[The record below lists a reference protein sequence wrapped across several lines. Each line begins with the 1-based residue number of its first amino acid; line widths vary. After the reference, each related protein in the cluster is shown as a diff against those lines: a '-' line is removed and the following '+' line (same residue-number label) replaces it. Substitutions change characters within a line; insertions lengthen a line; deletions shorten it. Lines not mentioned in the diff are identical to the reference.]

1 MPVSP
6 EPLSEALVAAALG
19 RSRSLFADDVLAHA
33 PELHAAIDGAR
44 ILVIGAA
51 GSIGA
56 AVVKLLTEFRPAAL
70 VLADINEN
78 GLVELVRD
86 LRSGETVVPPR
97 FATHVLELGSVALAR
112 LLAAEGPFDYLLNVA
127 ALKHVRSERDP
138 FSLMRMVRTNVL
150 ALDDTLAM
158 LEPGGARKVFSIST
172 DKAANPVNLMGA
184 TKRWMERVLLL
195 HADRLPCAS
204 VRFANVAFSAG
215 SLPAAFVERIKKRQ
229 PLAGPSDVRRYFI
242 SHREAAEL
250 CALACFLPGNRLVY
264 VPLLDVTLHTLSF
277 VELAERVL
285 AAHGLEPIHCASEEE
300 ARAHPALTDPSATA
314 WPCYFS
320 PSDTAG
326 EKALE
331 ELYEPAE
338 RPDPSGFR
346 QVGAIRQPP
355 LPDPGMLEAARREI
369 ERIQASPVWSKAAI
383 VAAIGLAVPELAHA
397 EAARSLDEKM

>member
-1 MPVSP
+1 
-6 EPLSEALVAAALG
+6 
-19 RSRSLFADDVLAHA
+19 
-33 PELHAAIDGAR
+33 
-44 ILVIGAA
+44 
-51 GSIGA
+51 
-56 AVVKLLTEFRPAAL
+56 

-78 GLVELVRD
+78 GLADLVRD
-86 LRSGETVVPPR
+86 LRSSETAIPPR
-97 FATHVLELGSVALAR
+97 FATYVLELGSLALER

-138 FSLMRMVRTNVL
+138 FSLMRMVRTNAL

-158 LEPGGARKVFSIST
+158 PGLAGARKVFSIST

-184 TKRWMERVLLL
+184 TKRWMERVLLH
-195 HADRLPCAS
+195 HADRLPSAS

-215 SLPAAFVERIKKRQ
+215 SLPAAFLERIKKRQ

-264 VPLLDVTLHTLSF
+264 VPLLDVERHTLSF

-285 AAHGLEPIHCASEEE
+285 AFHGLEPVHCASEEE
-300 ARAHPALTDPSATA
+300 ARAHPALTEAAPKV
-314 WPCYFS
+314 WPCYFA

-331 ELYEPAE
+331 ELHEPTE
-338 RPDPSGFR
+338 RPESAGFR
-346 QVGAIRQPP
+346 QVGAIQQPP
-355 LPDPGMLEAARREI
+355 LENPGALEVARREI
-369 ERIQASPVWSKAAI
+369 ERIQASPVWRKAEI
-383 VAAIGLAVPELAHA
+383 VAAITLAVPELAHA